1 MRSVLVTGAARGIGR
16 AIVDH
21 LASTG
26 WDVIAG
32 VRTDQDADAVT
43 KAHPQRVS
51 AVILDITDAGHIAKL
66 AKSLPERLDA
76 VINNAGIAVAGPVET
91 VSPDSWR
98 EQLEVNVI
106 GQFAV
111 TQAVLPQLRK
121 ARGRVLF
128 VSSVNG
134 RIATPMLGPYSASKF
149 ALEAAADALRVEL
162 RAWGISVVL
171 IEPAQTDTDMWRT
184 AGDMVLE
191 VEAGMS
197 PAHRDLYAK
206 HIVGMKKFVPRARK
220 IASPTDKVVAVVEE
234 ALTTRRPKA
243 RYVVAL
249 LPKIQI
255 MLVTNMPA
263 ALRDRL
269 MGFMVGLPRRP
280 RD

>member
-1 MRSVLVTGAARGIGR
+1 M
-16 AIVDH
+16 
-21 LASTG
+21 
-26 WDVIAG
+26 
-32 VRTDQDADAVT
+32 
-43 KAHPQRVS
+43 S

-220 IASPTDKVVAVVEE
+220 MASPKDKVVAVVEE
-234 ALTTRRPKA
+234 ALTARRPKA

-249 LPKIQI
+249 LPKIQTV
-255 MLVTNMPA
+255 LVTNMPA

>member
-1 MRSVLVTGAARGIGR
+1 MPSVLVTGAARGIGR

-184 AGDMVLE
+184 AGNMVLE

-197 PAHRDLYAK
+197 PAHRDLYAE

-220 IASPTDKVVAVVEE
+220 MASPTDKVVAVVEE
-234 ALTTRRPKA
+234 ALTARRPKA
-243 RYVVAL
+243 RYVAL
-249 LPKIQI
+249 LPKIQTV
-255 MLVTNMPA
+255 MVTNMPV

>member
-1 MRSVLVTGAARGIGR
+1 MPSVLVTGAARGIGR

-191 VEAGMS
+191 VEAGVS

-206 HIVGMKKFVPRARK
+206 HIAGMKKFVPRARK
-220 IASPTDKVVAVVEE
+220 MASPTDKVVAAVVE
-234 ALTTRRPKA
+234 ALTARRPKA

>member
-1 MRSVLVTGAARGIGR
+1 MPSVLVTGAARGIGR

-134 RIATPMLGPYSASKF
+134 RVATPMLGPYSASKF

-220 IASPTDKVVAVVEE
+220 MASPKDKVVAVVEE
-234 ALTTRRPKA
+234 ALTARRPKA

-249 LPKIQI
+249 LPKIQTV
-255 MLVTNMPA
+255 LVTNMPA

>member
-1 MRSVLVTGAARGIGR
+1 MPSVLVTGAARGIGR

-162 RAWGISVVL
+162 RAWGIYVVL

-184 AGDMVLE
+184 AGDMVRE

-206 HIVGMKKFVPRARK
+206 HILGMKKFVPRARK
-220 IASPTDKVVAVVEE
+220 MASPTDKVVAVVVE
-234 ALTTRRPKA
+234 ALTARRPKA

-249 LPKIQI
+249 LPKIQTV
-255 MLVTNMPA
+255 LVTNMPA

-269 MGFMVGLPRRP
+269 MGSMVGLPRRL